1 MSLES
6 PLVLLGLLLVPL
18 VHFFSRRRQRPAAID
33 YSALH
38 DLTALPRSLMTRLRG
53 ALPLLRA
60 VVLVLCVAALAR
72 PQQGLEA
79 TKIYSDGIAIVMV
92 VDISSSMATPD
103 AVLDGEVSNRLAL
116 VKRTF
121 RDFVHGGAGL
131 RGRDGDLIGM
141 VTFARY
147 ADSVCPLTLDYE
159 TLLSLLDQVGIVP
172 EAEEDGTAIGEAIA
186 LGVERL
192 QGSQAPSRVMILLT
206 DGTNN
211 AGATPPLQAAQIA
224 QALGVKIYAIGTGK
238 ERAIDEL
245 TLLEIAAR
253 TGGQYFHATDNEALN
268 RIYAAIDRLETT
280 ATISEHYQQYAER
293 FAWFL
298 LPALGLLL
306 VEMAL
311 VNTRFLSIP

>member
-1 MSLES
+1 MTLGS
-6 PLVLLGLLLVPL
+6 PLALLGLLLVPL
-18 VHFFSRRRQRPAAID
+18 VLFLSRRRRPAAID

-38 DLTALPRSLMTRLRG
+38 DLTGLPRSVTTRLRE

-60 VVLVLCVAALAR
+60 LALVLCVAALAR

-79 TKIYSDGIAIVMV
+79 TRIYSDGIAIVMV

-103 AVLDGEVSNRLAL
+103 AVFDGEVGSRLAL
-116 VKRTF
+116 VKRAF
-121 RDFVHGGAGL
+121 RDFV
-131 RGRDGDLIGM
+131 RGREGDLIGM

-147 ADSVCPLTLDYE
+147 ADSVCPLTLDYD
-159 TLLSLLDQVGIVP
+159 TLLSLLDQMDIVP
-172 EAEEDGTAIGEAIA
+172 QAEEDGTAIGEAIA

-192 QGSQAPSRVMILLT
+192 QGSEASSRVMILLT

-224 QALGVKIYAIGTGK
+224 KALGVRIHTVGTGN
-238 ERAIDEL
+238 EYAIDEL
-245 TLLEIAAR
+245 ALLEIAAH
-253 TGGQYFHATDNEALN
+253 TGGQYFHATDDEALH

-280 ATISEHYQQYAER
+280 ATVSEHHRQYVER

-306 VEMAL
+306 LEMVL
-311 VNTRFLSIP
+311 VNTRLLSIP

>member
-1 MSLES
+1 MTLGS
-6 PLVLLGLLLVPL
+6 PLALLGLLLVPL
-18 VHFFSRRRQRPAAID
+18 IIFFSRRRQRPAAIA

-38 DLTALPRSLMTRLRG
+38 DLTALPRSAMARLRD

-60 VVLVLCVAALAR
+60 LVLVLCVAALAR

-79 TKIYSDGIAIVMV
+79 ARIYSDGIAIVMV

-103 AVLDGEVSNRLAL
+103 AALDGQPSNRLTL
-116 VKRTF
+116 VKQTF
-121 RDFVHGGAGL
+121 RDFV
-131 RGRDGDLIGM
+131 RGREGDQIGM

-159 TLLSLLDQVGIVP
+159 ALLSLIDRLAIVP
-172 EAEEDGTAIGEAIA
+172 QAEEDGTAIGEAIA

-211 AGATPPLQAAQIA
+211 AGAATPRQAAQIA
-224 QALGVKIYAIGTGK
+224 KALGVRIHAIGTGNP
-238 ERAIDEL
+238 RAIDEL
-245 TLLEIAAR
+245 ALLEIAAR
-253 TGGQYFHATDNEALN
+253 TGGRYFHASDGEALQ

-280 ATISEHYQQYAER
+280 ATVSEHHRQRAER
-293 FAWFL
+293 FGWLL

-306 VEMAL
+306 LEMVL
-311 VNTRFLSIP
+311 VNTRLLSIP

>member
-1 MSLES
+1 MTLGS
-6 PLVLLGLLLVPL
+6 PLTLLGLLLVPL
-18 VHFFSRRRQRPAAID
+18 VLFLSRRRRRPAAID

-38 DLTALPRSLMTRLRG
+38 DLTTLPRSLATRLRE

-60 VVLVLCVAALAR
+60 LALVFCVAALAR

-79 TKIYSDGIAIVMV
+79 TRIYSDGIAIVMV

-103 AVLDGEVSNRLAL
+103 AVFDGEVGSRLAL
-116 VKRTF
+116 VKQTF
-121 RDFVHGGAGL
+121 RDFV
-131 RGRDGDLIGM
+131 RGREGDLIGM

-147 ADSVCPLTLDYE
+147 ADSVCPLTLDYD
-159 TLLSLLDQVGIVP
+159 TLLSLLAQMDIVP
-172 EAEEDGTAIGEAIA
+172 QAEEDGTAIGEAIA

-192 QGSQAPSRVMILLT
+192 QGSEASSRVMILLT

-224 QALGVKIYAIGTGK
+224 KALGVRIHAIGTGN
-238 ERAIDEL
+238 EYAIDEL
-245 TLLEIAAR
+245 ALLEIAAH
-253 TGGQYFHATDNEALN
+253 TGGQYFHATDDEALH
-268 RIYAAIDRLETT
+268 RIYAAIDRLETS
-280 ATISEHYQQYAER
+280 ATVSEHHRQYVER

-306 VEMAL
+306 LEMAL
-311 VNTRFLSIP
+311 VNTRLLSIP

>member
-1 MSLES
+1 LA
-6 PLVLLGLLLVPL
+6 LLGLLLVPFAFL
-18 VHFFSRRRQRPAAID
+18 FSRRRRRPAAID

-38 DLTALPRSLMTRLRG
+38 DLTALPRSVMTRLRE
-53 ALPLLRA
+53 ALPWLHAL
-60 VVLVLCVAALAR
+60 VLVLCVAALTR
-72 PQQGLEA
+72 PQQGLETA
-79 TKIYSDGIAIVMV
+79 KVYGDGLAIVMV

-103 AVLDGEVSNRLAL
+103 VALDGQMSNRLAL
-116 VKRTF
+116 VKQTF
-121 RDFVHGGAGL
+121 RDFVRGGSGL

-147 ADSVCPLTLDYE
+147 ADSVCPLTLDYD
-159 TLLSLLDQVGIVP
+159 TLLSLLDQVVIVP
-172 EAEEDGTAIGEAIA
+172 QAEEDGTAIGEAIA

-192 QGSQAPSRVMILLT
+192 QASQVSSRVMILLT

-224 QALGVKIYAIGTGK
+224 EALGVKIYAIGTGN

-245 TLLEIAAR
+245 TLMEIAAG
-253 TGGQYFHATDNEALN
+253 TGGQYFHATDSEALHH
-268 RIYAAIDRLETT
+268 IYVAIDRLETT
-280 ATISEHYQQYAER
+280 ATVSEHDQQYAER

-306 VEMAL
+306 LEMVL

>member
-1 MSLES
+1 MTLGS
-6 PLVLLGLLLVPL
+6 PLALLGLLLVPL
-18 VHFFSRRRQRPAAID
+18 VLFLSRRRRPAAID

-38 DLTALPRSLMTRLRG
+38 DLTGLPRSVTTRLRE

-60 VVLVLCVAALAR
+60 LALVLCVAALAR

-79 TKIYSDGIAIVMV
+79 TRIYSDGIAIVMV

-103 AVLDGEVSNRLAL
+103 AVFDGEVGSRLAL
-116 VKRTF
+116 VKRAF
-121 RDFVHGGAGL
+121 RDFV
-131 RGRDGDLIGM
+131 RGREGDLIGM

-147 ADSVCPLTLDYE
+147 ADSVCPLTLDYD
-159 TLLSLLDQVGIVP
+159 TLLSLLDQMDIVP
-172 EAEEDGTAIGEAIA
+172 QAEEDGTAIGEAIA

-192 QGSQAPSRVMILLT
+192 QGSEAPSRVMILLT

-224 QALGVKIYAIGTGK
+224 KALGVRIHTVGTGN
-238 ERAIDEL
+238 EYAIDEL
-245 TLLEIAAR
+245 ALLEIAAH
-253 TGGQYFHATDNEALN
+253 TGGQYFHATDDEALH
-268 RIYAAIDRLETT
+268 RIYAAIDRLETS
-280 ATISEHYQQYAER
+280 ATVSEHYRQYVER

-306 VEMAL
+306 LEMVL
-311 VNTRFLSIP
+311 VNTRLLSIP

>member
-1 MSLES
+1 MSLGS
-6 PLVLLGLLLVPL
+6 PLALLGLLLVPL
-18 VHFFSRRRQRPAAID
+18 VLFLSRRRQRPAAID

-38 DLTALPRSLMTRLRG
+38 DLTALPRSAMTRLRE

-60 VVLVLCVAALAR
+60 LVLVLCVAALAR

-79 TKIYSDGIAIVMV
+79 TRIYSDGIAIVMV

-103 AVLDGEVSNRLAL
+103 AVLDGEAGNRLTL

-121 RDFVHGGAGL
+121 RDFV
-131 RGRDGDLIGM
+131 RGREGDLIGM

-147 ADSVCPLTLDYE
+147 ADSVCPLTLDYDP
-159 TLLSLLDQVGIVP
+159 LLSLLDQVDIVP
-172 EAEEDGTAIGEAIA
+172 QAEEDGTAIGEAIA

-192 QGSQAPSRVMILLT
+192 RGSEAASRVMILLT

-211 AGATPPLQAAQIA
+211 AGATPPRLAAQIA
-224 QALGVKIYAIGTGK
+224 KALAVKIYAIGTGN
-238 ERAIDEL
+238 EYAIDEL
-245 TLLEIAAR
+245 ALLEIAAR
-253 TGGQYFHATDNEALN
+253 TGGQYFHATDDEALH

-280 ATISEHYQQYAER
+280 ATVSEHYRQYAER

-306 VEMAL
+306 LEMVL
-311 VNTRFLSIP
+311 VNTRLLSIP

>member
-1 MSLES
+1 MTLGS
-6 PLVLLGLLLVPL
+6 PLALLGLLLVPL
-18 VHFFSRRRQRPAAID
+18 VLFLSRRRRRPAAID

-38 DLTALPRSLMTRLRG
+38 DLTGLPRSVTTRLRE

-60 VVLVLCVAALAR
+60 LALVLCVAALAR

-79 TKIYSDGIAIVMV
+79 TRIYSDGIAIVMV

-103 AVLDGEVSNRLAL
+103 AVFDGEVGSRLAL
-116 VKRTF
+116 VKQTF
-121 RDFVHGGAGL
+121 RDFV
-131 RGRDGDLIGM
+131 RGREGDLIGM

-147 ADSVCPLTLDYE
+147 ADSVCPLTLEYD
-159 TLLSLLDQVGIVP
+159 TLLSLLDQMDIVP
-172 EAEEDGTAIGEAIA
+172 QAEEDGTAIGEAIA

-192 QGSQAPSRVMILLT
+192 QGSEASSRVMILLT

-224 QALGVKIYAIGTGK
+224 KALGVRIHTVGTGN
-238 ERAIDEL
+238 EYAIDEL
-245 TLLEIAAR
+245 ALLEIAAH
-253 TGGQYFHATDNEALN
+253 TDGQYFHATDDEALH
-268 RIYAAIDRLETT
+268 RIYAAIDRLETS
-280 ATISEHYQQYAER
+280 ATVSEHHRQYVER

-306 VEMAL
+306 LEMAL
-311 VNTRFLSIP
+311 VNTRLLSIP

>member
-1 MSLES
+1 MTLGS
-6 PLVLLGLLLVPL
+6 PLALLGLLLVPL
-18 VHFFSRRRQRPAAID
+18 VLFLSRRRQRPAAID

-38 DLTALPRSLMTRLRG
+38 DLTALPRSVMTRLRD

-60 VVLVLCVAALAR
+60 LVLVLCVAALAR

-79 TKIYSDGIAIVMV
+79 TKIYSDGIAIVVV

-103 AVLDGEVSNRLAL
+103 AVLDGQVSSRLDL
-116 VKRTF
+116 LKQTF
-121 RDFVHGGAGL
+121 RDFV
-131 RGRDGDLIGM
+131 RGRDGDRIGM

-147 ADSVCPLTLDYE
+147 ADSVCPLTLDYDA
-159 TLLSLLDQVGIVP
+159 LLSLIDQVDIVP
-172 EAEEDGTAIGEAIA
+172 QAEEDGTAIGEAIA

-192 QGSQAPSRVMILLT
+192 QVSQAPSRVMILLT

-224 QALGVKIYAIGTGK
+224 QALDVKVHAIGTGN
-238 ERAIDEL
+238 EHAIDEL

-253 TGGQYFHATDNEALN
+253 TGGQYFHATDSEALQH
-268 RIYAAIDRLETT
+268 IYAAIDRLETT
-280 ATISEHYQQYAER
+280 ATVSEHYQQYVER

-298 LPALGLLL
+298 LPALCLLL
-306 VEMAL
+306 LEMAL

>member
-1 MSLES
+1 MTLGS
-6 PLVLLGLLLVPL
+6 PLALLGLLLVPL
-18 VHFFSRRRQRPAAID
+18 VLFLSRRRRRPAAID

-38 DLTALPRSLMTRLRG
+38 DLATLPRSFATRLRE

-60 VVLVLCVAALAR
+60 LALVLCVAALAR

-79 TKIYSDGIAIVMV
+79 TRIYSDGIAIVMV

-103 AVLDGEVSNRLAL
+103 AVFDGEVGSRLAL
-116 VKRTF
+116 VKRAF
-121 RDFVHGGAGL
+121 RDFV
-131 RGRDGDLIGM
+131 RGREGDLIGM

-147 ADSVCPLTLDYE
+147 ADSVCPLTLDYD
-159 TLLSLLDQVGIVP
+159 TLLSLLDQMDIVP
-172 EAEEDGTAIGEAIA
+172 QAEEDGTAIGEAIA

-192 QGSQAPSRVMILLT
+192 QGSEAPSRVMILLT

-224 QALGVKIYAIGTGK
+224 KALGVRIHTVGTGN
-238 ERAIDEL
+238 EYAIDEL
-245 TLLEIAAR
+245 ALLEIAAH
-253 TGGQYFHATDNEALN
+253 TGGQYFHATDDEALH
-268 RIYAAIDRLETT
+268 RIYAAIDRLETS
-280 ATISEHYQQYAER
+280 ATVSEHHRQYVER

-306 VEMAL
+306 LEMVL
-311 VNTRFLSIP
+311 VNTRLLSIP

>member
-1 MSLES
+1 MTLGS
-6 PLVLLGLLLVPL
+6 PLALLGLLLVPL
-18 VHFFSRRRQRPAAID
+18 VLLFSRRRQRPAAIA

-38 DLTALPRSLMTRLRG
+38 DLTALPRSFATRLRE

-72 PQQGLEA
+72 PQQGLEP
-79 TKIYSDGIAIVMV
+79 TRIYSDGIAIVMV
-92 VDISSSMATPD
+92 VDISSSMSTPD
-103 AVLDGEVSNRLAL
+103 AVLDGQASSRLDL
-116 VKRTF
+116 VKQTF
-121 RDFVHGGAGL
+121 RDFVHGGSGL
-131 RGRDGDLIGM
+131 GGRAGDLIGM

-159 TLLSLLDQVGIVP
+159 TLLSLLDQVAIVP
-172 EAEEDGTAIGEAIA
+172 QAEEDGTAIGEAMA
-186 LGVERL
+186 LGIERL
-192 QGSQAPSRVMILLT
+192 QGSEAPGRVMILLT

-224 QALGVKIYAIGTGK
+224 KALGVKIYAIGTGNK
-238 ERAIDEL
+238 GAIDER

-253 TGGQYFHATDNEALN
+253 TGGQYFHATDDEALH

-280 ATISEHYQQYAER
+280 ATVSEHHRQYIER

-306 VEMAL
+306 LEMLL
-311 VNTRFLSIP
+311 VNTRLLSIP

>member
-1 MSLES
+1 MTLGS
-6 PLVLLGLLLVPL
+6 PLALLGLLLVPL
-18 VHFFSRRRQRPAAID
+18 VLFLSRRRRRPAAID

-38 DLTALPRSLMTRLRG
+38 DLTGLPRSVTTRLRE

-60 VVLVLCVAALAR
+60 LALVLCVAALAR

-79 TKIYSDGIAIVMV
+79 TRIYSDGIAIVMV

-103 AVLDGEVSNRLAL
+103 AVFDGEVGSRLAL

-121 RDFVHGGAGL
+121 RDFV
-131 RGRDGDLIGM
+131 RGREGDLIGM

-147 ADSVCPLTLDYE
+147 ADSVCPLTLDYD
-159 TLLSLLDQVGIVP
+159 TLLSLLDQMDIVP
-172 EAEEDGTAIGEAIA
+172 QAEEDGTAIGEAIA

-192 QGSQAPSRVMILLT
+192 QGSEASSRVMILLT

-224 QALGVKIYAIGTGK
+224 KALGVRIHAIGTGN
-238 ERAIDEL
+238 EYAIDEL
-245 TLLEIAAR
+245 ALLEIAAH
-253 TGGQYFHATDNEALN
+253 TDGQYFHATDDEALH
-268 RIYAAIDRLETT
+268 RIYAAIDRLETS
-280 ATISEHYQQYAER
+280 ATVSEHHRQYVER

-306 VEMAL
+306 LEMAL
-311 VNTRFLSIP
+311 VNTRLLSIP